1 MKCLQKSAGALG
13 RSIYNY
19 FLKGFLMSEKERL
32 NEVILEEESNGG
44 GTKKVFL
51 IVAIAIIIL
60 AVLLMVFWKSTRV
73 APKETFLQTDSGMQ
87 KIGNT
92 KDEKKDDAFESLNL
106 DPSKQESDLDK
117 VADNVKKQ
125 ENDAFKMPIQTN
137 QTQTEMKT
145 TEETQEAKKE
155 LKAVEHTSA
164 QKETQ
169 AVAKKETPHKKP
181 KVTLKDKEAHKD
193 KAKHAAKEPKAKKEA
208 HKEVPKKANSK
219 TNLTK
224 GHYLQVGVFVHTPNK
239 AFLQAFNQFPHKIED
254 RGATKRY
261 LIGPYKSKQEALM
274 HADEVS
280 KKMTKPVVIEA
291 R

>member
-1 MKCLQKSAGALG
+1 
-13 RSIYNY
+13 
-19 FLKGFLMSEKERL
+19 MSEKERL
-32 NEVILEEESNGG
+32 NEVILEEENNGG

-92 KDEKKDDAFESLNL
+92 KDEKKDDEFESLNL
-106 DPSKQESDLDK
+106 NPSKQEDKLDK

-125 ENDAFKMPIQTN
+125 ENDAFNMPIQTN

-145 TEETQEAKKE
+145 TEETKEAQKE
-155 LKAVEHTSA
+155 LKAVESIPMST
-164 QKETQ
+164 QKESQ
-169 AVAKKETPHKKP
+169 AVVKKETPHKKSKATP
-181 KVTLKDKEAHKD
+181 KDKEAHKD
-193 KAKHAAKEPKAKKEA
+193 KHAAKELKVKKEAHKDKHAAKELKVKKEA

-219 TNLTK
+219 TTLTK
-224 GHYLQVGVFVHTPNK
+224 GHYLQVGVFAHTPNK

>member
-1 MKCLQKSAGALG
+1 
-13 RSIYNY
+13 
-19 FLKGFLMSEKERL
+19 MSEKERL
-32 NEVILEEESNGG
+32 NEVILEEENNGG

-92 KDEKKDDAFESLNL
+92 KDEKKDDEFENLNL
-106 DPSKQESDLDK
+106 DPSKQEDKLDK

-125 ENDAFKMPIQTN
+125 ENDAFNMPVQTD
-137 QTQTEMKT
+137 QAQTEMKT
-145 TEETQEAKKE
+145 TEEKQESQKE
-155 LKAVEHTSA
+155 LKAVEPIPMSA
-164 QKETQ
+164 QKESQ

-181 KVTLKDKEAHKD
+181 KVTPKDKEAHKD
-193 KAKHAAKEPKAKKEA
+193 KHAAKEPKVKKET
-208 HKEVPKKANSK
+208 HKEVSKKANSK
-219 TNLTK
+219 TTLTK

>member
-1 MKCLQKSAGALG
+1 
-13 RSIYNY
+13 
-19 FLKGFLMSEKERL
+19 MSEKERL
-32 NEVILEEESNGG
+32 NEVILEEENNGG

-92 KDEKKDDAFESLNL
+92 KDEKKDDEFESLNL
-106 DPSKQESDLDK
+106 DPSKQEDKLDK

-125 ENDAFKMPIQTN
+125 ENDAFNMPTQTD

-145 TEETQEAKKE
+145 AEETQEAQKE
-155 LKAVEHTSA
+155 LKVVEHTNA
-164 QKETQ
+164 QKESQ
-169 AVAKKETPHKKP
+169 AATKKETPHKKP
-181 KVTLKDKEAHKD
+181 KATPKDKEAHKD
-193 KAKHAAKEPKAKKEA
+193 KDKHVVKELKVKKEA

-219 TNLTK
+219 TTLTK
-224 GHYLQVGVFVHTPNK
+224 GHYLQVGVFAHTPNK

-280 KKMTKPVVIEA
+280 KKMTKPVVIEI

>member
-1 MKCLQKSAGALG
+1 
-13 RSIYNY
+13 
-19 FLKGFLMSEKERL
+19 MSEKERL
-32 NEVILEEESNGG
+32 NEVILEEENNGG

-92 KDEKKDDAFESLNL
+92 KDEKKDDEFESLNL
-106 DPSKQESDLDK
+106 NPSKQEDKLDK

-125 ENDAFKMPIQTN
+125 ENDAFNMPIQTN

-164 QKETQ
+164 QKESQ
-169 AVAKKETPHKKP
+169 AVVKKETPHKKSKATP
-181 KVTLKDKEAHKD
+181 KDKEAHKD
-193 KAKHAAKEPKAKKEA
+193 KHAAKEPKVKKEA
-208 HKEVPKKANSK
+208 HKEVSKKANSK

-224 GHYLQVGVFVHTPNK
+224 GHYLQVGVFAHTPNK

-280 KKMTKPVVIEA
+280 KKMTKPVVIEV

>member
-1 MKCLQKSAGALG
+1 
-13 RSIYNY
+13 
-19 FLKGFLMSEKERL
+19 MSEKERL
-32 NEVILEEESNGG
+32 NEVILEEENNGG

-92 KDEKKDDAFESLNL
+92 KDEKKDDEFESLNL
-106 DPSKQESDLDK
+106 DPSKQEDKLDK

-125 ENDAFKMPIQTN
+125 ENDAFNMPVQTD
-137 QTQTEMKT
+137 QAQTEMKT
-145 TEETQEAKKE
+145 TEEKQEAQKE

-164 QKETQ
+164 QKESQ
-169 AVAKKETPHKKP
+169 ATAKKETPHKKP
-181 KVTLKDKEAHKD
+181 KATPKDKEAHKD
-193 KAKHAAKEPKAKKEA
+193 KHAAKEPKVKKEA

-219 TNLTK
+219 TTLTK
-224 GHYLQVGVFVHTPNK
+224 GHYLQVGVFAHTPNK

>member
-1 MKCLQKSAGALG
+1 
-13 RSIYNY
+13 
-19 FLKGFLMSEKERL
+19 MSEKERL
-32 NEVILEEESNGG
+32 NEVILEEENNGG

-92 KDEKKDDAFESLNL
+92 KDEKKDDEFESLNL
-106 DPSKQESDLDK
+106 DPSKQEDKLDK

-125 ENDAFKMPIQTN
+125 ENDAFNMPVQTD

-145 TEETQEAKKE
+145 VEETQEAKKE
-155 LKAVEHTSA
+155 LKAVEHTST
-164 QKETQ
+164 QKESQ
-169 AVAKKETPHKKP
+169 AATKKETPHKKP
-181 KVTLKDKEAHKD
+181 KATPKDKEAHKT
-193 KAKHAAKEPKAKKEA
+193 KHVAKEPKVKKEA

-274 HADEVS
+274 HTDEVS

>member
-1 MKCLQKSAGALG
+1 
-13 RSIYNY
+13 
-19 FLKGFLMSEKERL
+19 MSEKERL
-32 NEVILEEESNGG
+32 NEVILEEENNRS

-92 KDEKKDDAFESLNL
+92 KDEKKDDEFESLNMDSPKQEDKL
-106 DPSKQESDLDK
+106 DKVVDNIKKQES
-117 VADNVKKQ
+117 
-125 ENDAFKMPIQTN
+125 ENSMPIQTD
-137 QTQTEMKT
+137 QAQMEMKT
-145 TEETQEAKKE
+145 TEEKQESQKE
-155 LKAVEHTSA
+155 LKAVEPIPMST
-164 QKETQ
+164 QKESQ

-181 KVTLKDKEAHKD
+181 KVAPKDKEAHKD
-193 KAKHAAKEPKAKKEA
+193 KAKHAAKEPKVKKEA
-208 HKEVPKKANSK
+208 RKEVSKKANSK

-224 GHYLQVGVFVHTPNK
+224 GHYLQVGVFAHTPNK
-239 AFLQAFNQFPHKIED
+239 AFLQEFNQFPHKIED

-280 KKMTKPVVIEA
+280 KKMTKPVVIEV

>member
-1 MKCLQKSAGALG
+1 
-13 RSIYNY
+13 
-19 FLKGFLMSEKERL
+19 MSEKERL
-32 NEVILEEESNGG
+32 NEVILEEENNGS

-92 KDEKKDDAFESLNL
+92 KDEKKDDEFESLNMDSPKQEDKL
-106 DPSKQESDLDK
+106 DKVVDNIKKQES
-117 VADNVKKQ
+117 
-125 ENDAFKMPIQTN
+125 ENSMPIQTD
-137 QTQTEMKT
+137 QTQMEMKT
-145 TEETQEAKKE
+145 TEEKQESQKD
-155 LKAVEHTSA
+155 LKAVESIPMSA
-164 QKETQ
+164 QKESQ
-169 AVAKKETPHKKP
+169 AMAKKETPHKKP
-181 KVTLKDKEAHKD
+181 KIALKDKEAHKD
-193 KAKHAAKEPKAKKEA
+193 KAKHAAKKEPEVKKEA
-208 HKEVPKKANSK
+208 HKEVSKKANSK

-224 GHYLQVGVFVHTPNK
+224 GHYLQVGVFAHTPNK
-239 AFLQAFNQFPHKIED
+239 AFLQEFNQFPHKIED

-261 LIGPYKSKQEALM
+261 LIGPYKNKQEALM

>member
-1 MKCLQKSAGALG
+1 
-13 RSIYNY
+13 
-19 FLKGFLMSEKERL
+19 MSEKERL
-32 NEVILEEESNGG
+32 NEVILEEENNGS

-92 KDEKKDDAFESLNL
+92 KDEKKDDAFENLNMDFPKQEDKL
-106 DPSKQESDLDK
+106 DKVVDNIKKQES
-117 VADNVKKQ
+117 
-125 ENDAFKMPIQTN
+125 ENSMPIQTD
-137 QTQTEMKT
+137 QDQMEMKT
-145 TEETQEAKKE
+145 TEEKQESQKE
-155 LKAVEHTSA
+155 LKAVESIPMSA
-164 QKETQ
+164 QKESH
-169 AVAKKETPHKKP
+169 AMAKKETPHKKP
-181 KVTLKDKEAHKD
+181 KATPKDKEAHKD
-193 KAKHAAKEPKAKKEA
+193 KDKHAVKELKVKKEA

-219 TNLTK
+219 TTLTK
-224 GHYLQVGVFVHTPNK
+224 GHYLQVGVFAHTPNK
-239 AFLQAFNQFPHKIED
+239 TFLQAFNQFPHKIED

>member
-1 MKCLQKSAGALG
+1 
-13 RSIYNY
+13 
-19 FLKGFLMSEKERL
+19 MSEKERL
-32 NEVILEEESNGG
+32 NEVILEEENNGG

-92 KDEKKDDAFESLNL
+92 KDEKKDDEFESLNL
-106 DPSKQESDLDK
+106 DPSKQEDKLDK
-117 VADNVKKQ
+117 VADNIKKQ
-125 ENDAFKMPIQTN
+125 ESENSMPIQTD
-137 QTQTEMKT
+137 QAQMEMKT
-145 TEETQEAKKE
+145 TEEKQESQKE
-155 LKAVEHTSA
+155 LKAVESIPMSA
-164 QKETQ
+164 QKESQ
-169 AVAKKETPHKKP
+169 AVAKKETPHKKT
-181 KVTLKDKEAHKD
+181 KVAHKD
-193 KAKHAAKEPKAKKEA
+193 KAKHAAKKEPKVKKEA

-219 TNLTK
+219 TSLTK
-224 GHYLQVGVFVHTPNK
+224 EHYLQVGVFVHTPNK
-239 AFLQAFNQFPHKIED
+239 AFLQEFNQFPHKIED

>member
-1 MKCLQKSAGALG
+1 
-13 RSIYNY
+13 
-19 FLKGFLMSEKERL
+19 MSEKERL
-32 NEVILEEESNGG
+32 NEVILEEENNGG

-92 KDEKKDDAFESLNL
+92 KDEKKDDEFESLNL
-106 DPSKQESDLDK
+106 DPSKQEDKLDK

-125 ENDAFKMPIQTN
+125 ENDAFNMPTQTD

-145 TEETQEAKKE
+145 AEETQEAKKE
-155 LKAVEHTSA
+155 LKAVEHTS
-164 QKETQ
+164 TQ
-169 AVAKKETPHKKP
+169 QESQAMAKKETPHKKP
-181 KVTLKDKEAHKD
+181 KATPKDKEAHKD
-193 KAKHAAKEPKAKKEA
+193 KHAVKELKVKKEA
-208 HKEVPKKANSK
+208 HKEVPKKADSK
-219 TNLTK
+219 TTLTK

-274 HADEVS
+274 HAEEVS
-280 KKMTKPVVIEA
+280 KKMTKPVVIEI

>member
-1 MKCLQKSAGALG
+1 
-13 RSIYNY
+13 
-19 FLKGFLMSEKERL
+19 MSEKERL
-32 NEVILEEESNGG
+32 NEVILEEENNGG

-92 KDEKKDDAFESLNL
+92 KDEKKDDEFESLNL
-106 DPSKQESDLDK
+106 DPSKQEDKLDK

-125 ENDAFKMPIQTN
+125 ENDAFNMPTQTD

-145 TEETQEAKKE
+145 AEETQEAKKE

-164 QKETQ
+164 PKESQ
-169 AVAKKETPHKKP
+169 AATKKETPHKKP
-181 KVTLKDKEAHKD
+181 KATPKDKEAHKD
-193 KAKHAAKEPKAKKEA
+193 KHAVKELKVKKEA

-219 TNLTK
+219 TTLTK
-224 GHYLQVGVFVHTPNK
+224 GHYLQVGVFAHTPNK
-239 AFLQAFNQFPHKIED
+239 VFLQAFNQFPHKIED

>member
-1 MKCLQKSAGALG
+1 
-13 RSIYNY
+13 
-19 FLKGFLMSEKERL
+19 MSEKERL
-32 NEVILEEESNGG
+32 NEVILEEENNGS

-92 KDEKKDDAFESLNL
+92 KDEKKDDEFESLNMDSPKQEDKL
-106 DPSKQESDLDK
+106 DKVVDNIKKQES
-117 VADNVKKQ
+117 
-125 ENDAFKMPIQTN
+125 ENSMPIQTD
-137 QTQTEMKT
+137 QAQMEMKT
-145 TEETQEAKKE
+145 TEEKQESQKE
-155 LKAVEHTSA
+155 LKAVEPIPMSA
-164 QKETQ
+164 QKESQ
-169 AVAKKETPHKKP
+169 AMVKKETPHKKP
-181 KVTLKDKEAHKD
+181 KVVPKD
-193 KAKHAAKEPKAKKEA
+193 KATHAAKKEPKVKKEA
-208 HKEVPKKANSK
+208 HKEVSKKANSK

-224 GHYLQVGVFVHTPNK
+224 GHYLQVGVFAHTPNK
-239 AFLQAFNQFPHKIED
+239 AFLQEFNQFPHKIED

>member
-13 RSIYNY
+13 RSIYNH

-32 NEVILEEESNGG
+32 NEVILEEENNGG

-92 KDEKKDDAFESLNL
+92 KDEKKDDEFESLNM
-106 DPSKQESDLDK
+106 DSPKQEDKLDK

-125 ENDAFKMPIQTN
+125 ESENSMPIQTD
-137 QTQTEMKT
+137 QAQTEMKT
-145 TEETQEAKKE
+145 TEETQEAQKE
-155 LKAVEHTSA
+155 LKVVEHTSA
-164 QKETQ
+164 QKESQ

-181 KVTLKDKEAHKD
+181 KATPKDKEAHKD
-193 KAKHAAKEPKAKKEA
+193 KDKHAVKELKVKKEA

-219 TNLTK
+219 TTLTK
-224 GHYLQVGVFVHTPNK
+224 GHYLQVGVFAHTPNK

-280 KKMTKPVVIEA
+280 KKMTKPVVIEVH
-291 R
+291 

>member
-1 MKCLQKSAGALG
+1 
-13 RSIYNY
+13 
-19 FLKGFLMSEKERL
+19 MSEKERL
-32 NEVILEEESNGG
+32 NEVILEEENNGG

-92 KDEKKDDAFESLNL
+92 KDEKKDDEFESLNL
-106 DPSKQESDLDK
+106 DPSKQEDKLDK

-125 ENDAFKMPIQTN
+125 ENDAFNMPTQTD

-145 TEETQEAKKE
+145 TEETQEAQKE
-155 LKAVEHTSA
+155 LKVVEHTSA
-164 QKETQ
+164 QQESQ
-169 AVAKKETPHKKP
+169 ATAKKETPHKKP
-181 KVTLKDKEAHKD
+181 KATPKDKEAHKD
-193 KAKHAAKEPKAKKEA
+193 KVKHAAKEPKAKKEA

-219 TNLTK
+219 TTLTK
-224 GHYLQVGVFVHTPNK
+224 GHYLQVGVFAHTPNK

-280 KKMTKPVVIEA
+280 KKMTKPVVIEV

>member
-1 MKCLQKSAGALG
+1 
-13 RSIYNY
+13 
-19 FLKGFLMSEKERL
+19 MSEKERL
-32 NEVILEEESNGG
+32 NEVILEEENNGG

-92 KDEKKDDAFESLNL
+92 KDEKKDDEFESLNMDSPKQEDKL
-106 DPSKQESDLDK
+106 DKVVDNIKKQES
-117 VADNVKKQ
+117 
-125 ENDAFKMPIQTN
+125 ENSMPTQTN

-145 TEETQEAKKE
+145 TEEKQESQKE
-155 LKAVEHTSA
+155 LKAVESIPMSA
-164 QKETQ
+164 QKESQ
-169 AVAKKETPHKKP
+169 AMAKKETPHKKP
-181 KVTLKDKEAHKD
+181 KVVLKDKKAHKD
-193 KAKHAAKEPKAKKEA
+193 KAKHAVKELKVKKEA

-219 TNLTK
+219 TNLIK
-224 GHYLQVGVFVHTPNK
+224 GHYLQVGVFAHTPNK
-239 AFLQAFNQFPHKIED
+239 AFLQEFNQFPHKIED

>member
-1 MKCLQKSAGALG
+1 
-13 RSIYNY
+13 
-19 FLKGFLMSEKERL
+19 MSEKERL
-32 NEVILEEESNGG
+32 NEVILEEENNGG

-92 KDEKKDDAFESLNL
+92 KDEKKDDEFESLNMDSPKQEDKL
-106 DPSKQESDLDK
+106 DKVVDNIKKQES
-117 VADNVKKQ
+117 
-125 ENDAFKMPIQTN
+125 ENSMPIQTD
-137 QTQTEMKT
+137 QAQMEMKT
-145 TEETQEAKKE
+145 TEETQEAQKE
-155 LKAVEHTSA
+155 LKVVEHTPIIA
-164 QKETQ
+164 QKESQ
-169 AVAKKETPHKKP
+169 AMAKKETPHKKP
-181 KVTLKDKEAHKD
+181 KVAPKDKEAHKD
-193 KAKHAAKEPKAKKEA
+193 KAKHAAKEPKVKKEA

-224 GHYLQVGVFVHTPNK
+224 GHYLQVGVFAHTPNK

-280 KKMTKPVVIEA
+280 KKMTKPVVIEV

>member
-1 MKCLQKSAGALG
+1 
-13 RSIYNY
+13 
-19 FLKGFLMSEKERL
+19 MSEKERL
-32 NEVILEEESNGG
+32 NEVILEEENNGG

-92 KDEKKDDAFESLNL
+92 KDEKKDDEFESLNL
-106 DPSKQESDLDK
+106 DPSKQEDKLDK

-125 ENDAFKMPIQTN
+125 ENDAFNMPVQTD

-145 TEETQEAKKE
+145 AEETQEAKKE
-155 LKAVEHTSA
+155 LKAVEHTST
-164 QKETQ
+164 QKESQ
-169 AVAKKETPHKKP
+169 AATKKETPHKKP
-181 KVTLKDKEAHKD
+181 KATPKDKEAHKT
-193 KAKHAAKEPKAKKEA
+193 KHVAKEPKVKKEA

-274 HADEVS
+274 HTNEVS

>member
-1 MKCLQKSAGALG
+1 
-13 RSIYNY
+13 
-19 FLKGFLMSEKERL
+19 MSEKERL
-32 NEVILEEESNGG
+32 NEVILEEENNGG

-106 DPSKQESDLDK
+106 DPSKQEDKLDK

-125 ENDAFKMPIQTN
+125 ENDAFNMPTQTN

-155 LKAVEHTSA
+155 LKAVEHTSD
-164 QKETQ
+164 QKESQ
-169 AVAKKETPHKKP
+169 AVVKKETPHKKP
-181 KVTLKDKEAHKD
+181 KATPKDKQAHKD
-193 KAKHAAKEPKAKKEA
+193 KAKHVAKKEPKAKKEV
-208 HKEVPKKANSK
+208 HKEASKKADLKVNVA
-219 TNLTK
+219 K
-224 GHYLQVGVFVHTPNK
+224 GHYLQVGVFAHTPNK

>member
-1 MKCLQKSAGALG
+1 
-13 RSIYNY
+13 
-19 FLKGFLMSEKERL
+19 MSEKERL
-32 NEVILEEESNGG
+32 NEVILEEENNGG

-92 KDEKKDDAFESLNL
+92 KDEKKDDEFESLNL
-106 DPSKQESDLDK
+106 DPSKQEDKLDK

-125 ENDAFKMPIQTN
+125 ENDAFNMPVQTD

-145 TEETQEAKKE
+145 TEETKEAQKE
-155 LKAVEHTSA
+155 LKAVEHTST
-164 QKETQ
+164 QKESQ
-169 AVAKKETPHKKP
+169 AVVKKETPHKKP
-181 KVTLKDKEAHKD
+181 KVTPKDKEAHKD
-193 KAKHAAKEPKAKKEA
+193 KTKHVAKEPKVKKEA

-224 GHYLQVGVFVHTPNK
+224 GHYLQVGVFAHTPNK

>member
-1 MKCLQKSAGALG
+1 
-13 RSIYNY
+13 
-19 FLKGFLMSEKERL
+19 MSEKERL
-32 NEVILEEESNGG
+32 NEMILEEENNGG

-92 KDEKKDDAFESLNL
+92 KDEKKDDAFESLNMDSPKQEDKL
-106 DPSKQESDLDK
+106 DKVVDNIKKQES
-117 VADNVKKQ
+117 
-125 ENDAFKMPIQTN
+125 ENSMPIQTD
-137 QTQTEMKT
+137 QAQMEMKT
-145 TEETQEAKKE
+145 TEEKQESQKE
-155 LKAVEHTSA
+155 LKAVESIPMNA
-164 QKETQ
+164 QKESQ

-181 KVTLKDKEAHKD
+181 KVVPKD
-193 KAKHAAKEPKAKKEA
+193 KAKHVAKKEPKVKKEA
-208 HKEVPKKANSK
+208 HKEVSKKANSK

-239 AFLQAFNQFPHKIED
+239 AFLQEFNQFPHKIED

>member
-1 MKCLQKSAGALG
+1 
-13 RSIYNY
+13 
-19 FLKGFLMSEKERL
+19 MSEKERL
-32 NEVILEEESNGG
+32 NEVILEEENNGG

-92 KDEKKDDAFESLNL
+92 KDEKKDDEFESLNL
-106 DPSKQESDLDK
+106 DPSKQEDKLDK

-125 ENDAFKMPIQTN
+125 ENDAFNMPTQTD

-155 LKAVEHTSA
+155 LKVVERTSA
-164 QKETQ
+164 QQESQ
-169 AVAKKETPHKKP
+169 AVAKKETPYKKP
-181 KVTLKDKEAHKD
+181 KATPKDKEAHKD
-193 KAKHAAKEPKAKKEA
+193 KHAVKELKVKKEA

-219 TNLTK
+219 TTLTK

-280 KKMTKPVVIEA
+280 KKMTKPVVIEI

>member
-1 MKCLQKSAGALG
+1 
-13 RSIYNY
+13 
-19 FLKGFLMSEKERL
+19 MSEKERL
-32 NEVILEEESNGG
+32 NEVILEEENNGG

-51 IVAIAIIIL
+51 IVAIAIIVL

-92 KDEKKDDAFESLNL
+92 KDEKKDDAFENLNL

-125 ENDAFKMPIQTN
+125 ESDAFKMPTD
-137 QTQTEMKT
+137 QTQTEMKI

-155 LKAVEHTSA
+155 LKAVESTGA
-164 QKETQ
+164 QKESQ

-181 KVTLKDKEAHKD
+181 KVTSKDKEAHKD

-208 HKEVPKKANSK
+208 HKEVSKKANSK

-224 GHYLQVGVFVHTPNK
+224 GHYLQVGVFAHTPNK
-239 AFLQAFNQFPHKIED
+239 AFLQAFDQFPHKIED

>member
-1 MKCLQKSAGALG
+1 
-13 RSIYNY
+13 
-19 FLKGFLMSEKERL
+19 MSEKERL
-32 NEVILEEESNGG
+32 NEVILEEENNGG

-92 KDEKKDDAFESLNL
+92 KDEKKDDEFESLNL
-106 DPSKQESDLDK
+106 DPSKQEDKLDK

-125 ENDAFKMPIQTN
+125 ENDAFNMPTQTN

-145 TEETQEAKKE
+145 TEETPEAQKE
-155 LKAVEHTSA
+155 LKAVEHTST
-164 QKETQ
+164 QKESQ
-169 AVAKKETPHKKP
+169 AVVKKETPHKKP
-181 KVTLKDKEAHKD
+181 KATPEDKEAHKD
-193 KAKHAAKEPKAKKEA
+193 KHAVKELKVKKEA

-219 TNLTK
+219 TTLTK
-224 GHYLQVGVFVHTPNK
+224 GHYLQVGVFAHTPNK

-280 KKMTKPVVIEA
+280 KKMTKPVVIEI

>member
-1 MKCLQKSAGALG
+1 
-13 RSIYNY
+13 
-19 FLKGFLMSEKERL
+19 MSEKERL
-32 NEVILEEESNGG
+32 NEVILEEENNGG

-51 IVAIAIIIL
+51 IVAIAIIVL

-92 KDEKKDDAFESLNL
+92 KDEKKDDAFENLNL

-125 ENDAFKMPIQTN
+125 ESDAFKMPTQTD

-155 LKAVEHTSA
+155 LKAVENTGA
-164 QKETQ
+164 QKESQ
-169 AVAKKETPHKKP
+169 AVAKKETPHKKS
-181 KVTLKDKEAHKD
+181 KVMPKDKANGDKANKD

-208 HKEVPKKANSK
+208 HKEVSKKANSK

-239 AFLQAFNQFPHKIED
+239 AFLQAFDQFPHKIED

>member
-1 MKCLQKSAGALG
+1 
-13 RSIYNY
+13 
-19 FLKGFLMSEKERL
+19 MSEKERL
-32 NEVILEEESNGG
+32 NEVILEEENNGG

-106 DPSKQESDLDK
+106 DLSKQEDKLDK

-125 ENDAFKMPIQTN
+125 ENDAFNMPVQTD

-145 TEETQEAKKE
+145 TEETQEAQKE
-155 LKAVEHTSA
+155 LKAVESIPMSA
-164 QKETQ
+164 QKESQ
-169 AVAKKETPHKKP
+169 AMAKKETPHKKP
-181 KVTLKDKEAHKD
+181 KVTPKDKEAHKD
-193 KAKHAAKEPKAKKEA
+193 KAKHAAKKEPKVKKEA
-208 HKEVPKKANSK
+208 HKEVPKKADSK
-219 TNLTK
+219 TTLTK
-224 GHYLQVGVFVHTPNK
+224 GHYLQVGVFAHTPNK
-239 AFLQAFNQFPHKIED
+239 AFLQEFNQFPHKIED

>member
-1 MKCLQKSAGALG
+1 
-13 RSIYNY
+13 
-19 FLKGFLMSEKERL
+19 MSEKERL
-32 NEVILEEESNGG
+32 NEVILEEENNGG

-106 DPSKQESDLDK
+106 EPSKQEDKLDK

-125 ENDAFKMPIQTN
+125 ENDAFNMPVQTD
-137 QTQTEMKT
+137 QAQTEMKT
-145 TEETQEAKKE
+145 TEETQEAQKE
-155 LKAVEHTSA
+155 LKAVESIPMST
-164 QKETQ
+164 QKESQ
-169 AVAKKETPHKKP
+169 VVAKKETSHQKP
-181 KVTLKDKEAHKD
+181 KVAPKD
-193 KAKHAAKEPKAKKEA
+193 KANRDKANKDKARHAAKEPKTKKEA
-208 HKEVPKKANSK
+208 HKEVPKKADSK
-219 TNLTK
+219 TNLIK
-224 GHYLQVGVFVHTPNK
+224 GHYLQVGVFAHTPNK
-239 AFLQAFNQFPHKIED
+239 AFLQEFNQFPHKIED
-254 RGATKRY
+254 RGTTKRY

-280 KKMTKPVVIEA
+280 KKMTKPVVIEV

>member
-1 MKCLQKSAGALG
+1 
-13 RSIYNY
+13 
-19 FLKGFLMSEKERL
+19 MSEKERL
-32 NEVILEEESNGG
+32 NEVILEEENNGG

-87 KIGNT
+87 KIGNM
-92 KDEKKDDAFESLNL
+92 KDEKKDDEFESLNM
-106 DPSKQESDLDK
+106 DSPKQEDKLDK

-125 ENDAFKMPIQTN
+125 ENDAFNMPIQTD
-137 QTQTEMKT
+137 QAQTEMKT
-145 TEETQEAKKE
+145 TGETPEAQKE
-155 LKAVEHTSA
+155 LKAVEHTST
-164 QKETQ
+164 QKESQ

-181 KVTLKDKEAHKD
+181 KATPKDKEAHKD
-193 KAKHAAKEPKAKKEA
+193 KHAVKELKVKKEA

-219 TNLTK
+219 ITLTK
-224 GHYLQVGVFVHTPNK
+224 GHYLQVGVFAHTPNK

-274 HADEVS
+274 HTDEVS
-280 KKMTKPVVIEA
+280 KKMTKPVVIEI

>member
-1 MKCLQKSAGALG
+1 
-13 RSIYNY
+13 
-19 FLKGFLMSEKERL
+19 MSEKERL
-32 NEVILEEESNGG
+32 NEVILEEENNGS

-92 KDEKKDDAFESLNL
+92 KDEKKDDEFESLNMDSPKQEDKL
-106 DPSKQESDLDK
+106 DKVVDNIKKQES
-117 VADNVKKQ
+117 
-125 ENDAFKMPIQTN
+125 ENSMPIQTD
-137 QTQTEMKT
+137 QAQMEMKA
-145 TEETQEAKKE
+145 TEEKQESQKE
-155 LKAVEHTSA
+155 LKAVEPIPMSA
-164 QKETQ
+164 QKESQ

-181 KVTLKDKEAHKD
+181 KVAPKDKEAHKD

-208 HKEVPKKANSK
+208 HKEVSKKANSK

-224 GHYLQVGVFVHTPNK
+224 GHYLQVGVFAHTPNK
-239 AFLQAFNQFPHKIED
+239 AFLQEFNQFPHKIED

-280 KKMTKPVVIEA
+280 KKMTKPVVIEV

>member
-1 MKCLQKSAGALG
+1 
-13 RSIYNY
+13 
-19 FLKGFLMSEKERL
+19 MSEKERL
-32 NEVILEEESNGG
+32 NEVILEEENNGG

-92 KDEKKDDAFESLNL
+92 KDEKKDDEFESLNL
-106 DPSKQESDLDK
+106 NPSKQESDLDK

-125 ENDAFKMPIQTN
+125 ENDAFNMPIQTN

-155 LKAVEHTSA
+155 LKVVEHTST
-164 QKETQ
+164 QKESQ
-169 AVAKKETPHKKP
+169 AVAKKETPHTKP
-181 KVTLKDKEAHKD
+181 KAAPKDKKAHKD
-193 KAKHAAKEPKAKKEA
+193 KHAVKELKVKKEA
-208 HKEVPKKANSK
+208 HKEVSKKANSK

>member
-1 MKCLQKSAGALG
+1 
-13 RSIYNY
+13 
-19 FLKGFLMSEKERL
+19 MSEKERL
-32 NEVILEEESNGG
+32 NEVILEEENNGG
-44 GTKKVFL
+44 GAKKVFL

-92 KDEKKDDAFESLNL
+92 KDEKKDDEFESLNL
-106 DPSKQESDLDK
+106 DPSKQEDKLDK

-125 ENDAFKMPIQTN
+125 ENDAFNMPVQTD
-137 QTQTEMKT
+137 QAQTEMKT
-145 TEETQEAKKE
+145 TEEKQEAQKE

-164 QKETQ
+164 QKESQ
-169 AVAKKETPHKKP
+169 ATAKKETPHKKP
-181 KVTLKDKEAHKD
+181 KATPKDKEAHKD
-193 KAKHAAKEPKAKKEA
+193 KHAAKEPKVKKEA

-219 TNLTK
+219 TTLTK
-224 GHYLQVGVFVHTPNK
+224 GHYLQVGVFAHTPNK

>member
-1 MKCLQKSAGALG
+1 
-13 RSIYNY
+13 
-19 FLKGFLMSEKERL
+19 MSEKERL
-32 NEVILEEESNGG
+32 NEVILEEENNGG

-92 KDEKKDDAFESLNL
+92 KDEKKDDEFESLNL
-106 DPSKQESDLDK
+106 DPSKQEDKLDK

-125 ENDAFKMPIQTN
+125 ENDAFNMPVQTD

-145 TEETQEAKKE
+145 TEETQEAQKE
-155 LKAVEHTSA
+155 LKAVEHTST
-164 QKETQ
+164 QKESQ

-181 KVTLKDKEAHKD
+181 KVTPKDKEAHKD
-193 KAKHAAKEPKAKKEA
+193 KHAAKEPKAKKEV
-208 HKEVPKKANSK
+208 HKEVPKEANSK

-224 GHYLQVGVFVHTPNK
+224 GHYLQVGVFAHTPNK

-280 KKMTKPVVIEA
+280 KKMTKPVVIEM

>member
-1 MKCLQKSAGALG
+1 
-13 RSIYNY
+13 
-19 FLKGFLMSEKERL
+19 MSEKERL
-32 NEVILEEESNGG
+32 NEVILEEENNGG

-92 KDEKKDDAFESLNL
+92 RDEKKDDAFESLNL

-155 LKAVEHTSA
+155 LKAVEHTST
-164 QKETQ
+164 QKESQ
-169 AVAKKETPHKKP
+169 AATKKETPHKKP
-181 KVTLKDKEAHKD
+181 KATPKDKEAHKT
-193 KAKHAAKEPKAKKEA
+193 KHVAKEPKVKKEA

-274 HADEVS
+274 HTDEVS
-280 KKMTKPVVIEA
+280 KKMTKPVVIEI

>member
-1 MKCLQKSAGALG
+1 
-13 RSIYNY
+13 
-19 FLKGFLMSEKERL
+19 MSEKERL
-32 NEVILEEESNGG
+32 NEVILEEENNGS

-92 KDEKKDDAFESLNL
+92 KDEKKDDEFESLNL
-106 DPSKQESDLDK
+106 DPSKQEDKLDK

-125 ENDAFKMPIQTN
+125 ENDAFNMPTQTN

-145 TEETQEAKKE
+145 TEETQE
-155 LKAVEHTSA
+155 S
-164 QKETQ
+164 QKESQ

-181 KVTLKDKEAHKD
+181 KVAPKDKEAHKD
-193 KAKHAAKEPKAKKEA
+193 KATHAAKKEPKVKKEA
-208 HKEVPKKANSK
+208 HKEVSKKANSK

-224 GHYLQVGVFVHTPNK
+224 GHYLQVGVFAHTPNK
-239 AFLQAFNQFPHKIED
+239 AFLQEFNQFPHKIED

>member
-1 MKCLQKSAGALG
+1 
-13 RSIYNY
+13 
-19 FLKGFLMSEKERL
+19 MSEKERL
-32 NEVILEEESNGG
+32 NEVILEEENNGG

-92 KDEKKDDAFESLNL
+92 KDEKKDDEFESLNL
-106 DPSKQESDLDK
+106 DPSKQEDKLDK

-125 ENDAFKMPIQTN
+125 ENDAFNMPIQTD

-155 LKAVEHTSA
+155 LKVVEHTST
-164 QKETQ
+164 QQESQ

-181 KVTLKDKEAHKD
+181 KATPKDKEAHKT
-193 KAKHAAKEPKAKKEA
+193 KHVAKEPKVKKEA

-219 TNLTK
+219 TTLTK
-224 GHYLQVGVFVHTPNK
+224 GHYLQVGVFAHTPNK

>member
-1 MKCLQKSAGALG
+1 
-13 RSIYNY
+13 
-19 FLKGFLMSEKERL
+19 MSEKERL
-32 NEVILEEESNGG
+32 NEVILEEENNGG

-92 KDEKKDDAFESLNL
+92 KDEKKDDEFESLNL
-106 DPSKQESDLDK
+106 DPSKQEDKLDK

-125 ENDAFKMPIQTN
+125 ENDAFNMPTQTN

-145 TEETQEAKKE
+145 AEETQEAQKE
-155 LKAVEHTSA
+155 LKAVESIPMSA
-164 QKETQ
+164 QKESQ

-181 KVTLKDKEAHKD
+181 KVAHKD

-219 TNLTK
+219 TTLTK
-224 GHYLQVGVFVHTPNK
+224 GHYLQVGVFAHTPNK

>member
-1 MKCLQKSAGALG
+1 
-13 RSIYNY
+13 
-19 FLKGFLMSEKERL
+19 MSEKERL
-32 NEVILEEESNGG
+32 NEVILEEENNGG

-92 KDEKKDDAFESLNL
+92 KDEKKDDEFESLNM
-106 DPSKQESDLDK
+106 DSPKQEDKLDK
-117 VADNVKKQ
+117 VADTVKKQ
-125 ENDAFKMPIQTN
+125 ENDTFNMPTQTN
-137 QTQTEMKT
+137 QAQTEMKT
-145 TEETQEAKKE
+145 AEETKEAQKE
-155 LKAVEHTSA
+155 LKAVEHTSTP
-164 QKETQ
+164 KESQ

-181 KVTLKDKEAHKD
+181 KVTPKDKEAHKD
-193 KAKHAAKEPKAKKEA
+193 KHAAKEPKAKKEA

-219 TNLTK
+219 TTLTK
-224 GHYLQVGVFVHTPNK
+224 GHYLQVGVFAHTPNK

-261 LIGPYKSKQEALM
+261 LIGPYKNKQEALM

>member
-1 MKCLQKSAGALG
+1 
-13 RSIYNY
+13 
-19 FLKGFLMSEKERL
+19 MSEKERL
-32 NEVILEEESNGG
+32 NEVILEEENNGG

-92 KDEKKDDAFESLNL
+92 KDEKKDDEFESLNL
-106 DPSKQESDLDK
+106 DPSKQEDKLDK

-125 ENDAFKMPIQTN
+125 ENDAFNMPVQTD

-145 TEETQEAKKE
+145 AEETQEAKKE
-155 LKAVEHTSA
+155 LKAVEHTST
-164 QKETQ
+164 QKESQ
-169 AVAKKETPHKKP
+169 AATKKETPHKKP
-181 KVTLKDKEAHKD
+181 KATPKDKEAHKT
-193 KAKHAAKEPKAKKEA
+193 KHVAKEPKVKKEA

-274 HADEVS
+274 HTDEVS